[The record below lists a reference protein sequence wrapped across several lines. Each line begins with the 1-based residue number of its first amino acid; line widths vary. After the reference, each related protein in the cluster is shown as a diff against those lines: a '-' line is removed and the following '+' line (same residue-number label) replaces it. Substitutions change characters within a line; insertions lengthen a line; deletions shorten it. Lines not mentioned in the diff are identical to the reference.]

1 MHHQMLIDRRCVFTV
16 GIDSLDDELPFMF
29 DGQLS
34 GPLLDVFAV
43 DVLVLNQQDRGDISQ
58 MFIGTTLL
66 EITQLHQDDV
76 FG

>member
-1 MHHQMLIDRRCVFTV
+1 MLIDRRCVFTV